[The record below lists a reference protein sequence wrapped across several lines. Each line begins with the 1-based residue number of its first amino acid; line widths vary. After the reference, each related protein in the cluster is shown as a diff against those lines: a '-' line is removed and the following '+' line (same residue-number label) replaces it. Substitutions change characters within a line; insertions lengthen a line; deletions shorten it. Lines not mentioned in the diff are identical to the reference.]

1 MIISIEDVPKLS
13 DEKLIEITENQWDYP
28 KLLVKAAGD
37 ELDRRGIKIDE
48 KGSENNV
55 TQQMTK
61 KEFNGNAQ
69 YDPKIIY
76 EFAARLYSKANTV
89 ITIYT
94 IIGALIGG
102 ILGYGVKRGG
112 GLLFGLVVFGFI
124 GFYLG
129 REKAFW
135 LKLQAQT
142 SLCQAKIEKN
152 TRKQ

>member
-1 MIISIEDVPKLS
+1 MNKEDVSKLS
-13 DEKLIEITENQWDYP
+13 DEKLIEITEKQWDYP
-28 KLLVKAAGD
+28 KLLVKAAED

-48 KGSENNV
+48 KGFENNI

-89 ITIYT
+89 IAIYT

-102 ILGYGVKRGG
+102 ILGYIVGRVV
-112 GLLFGLVVFGFI
+112 GLLFGLIIFGAI

-142 SLCQAKIEKN
+142 SLCQTKIEEN